1 MGDDKF
7 LRSIKVVVAF
17 DEQEYLLQFSK
28 QNISLKH
35 YVRLIGKIIS
45 NETNLPVKNL
55 NVRLKYLNKNYV
67 DSASTDGSGNFY
79 FSILYFDSR
88 DYTIDINPKYGVL
101 TVANKQYS
109 FDPIAYLKLNTINE
123 DAVNKNDLV
132 YFSNFNLAVKGLN
145 NKTTF
150 VPVLYG
156 TPKYVKTLEYEVTK
170 NNKTTYFKRDIQLR
184 GLDTLEVDI
193 KY

>member
-1 MGDDKF
+1 MKN
-7 LRSIKVVVAF
+7 LK
-17 DEQEYLLQFSK
+17 YLIFFPCILLFSCYDH
-28 QNISLKH
+28 NDVGISLIE
-35 YVRLIGKIIS
+35 YEGQIIS
-45 NETNLPVKNL
+45 NETKLAIKNL
-55 NVRLKYLNKNYV
+55 KVKLKYLDKKFV
-67 DSASTDGSGNFY
+67 DSVSTDNNGNFL
-79 FSILYFDSR
+79 FSVLNFDRR
-88 DYTIDINPKYGVL
+88 DYKIDVNPKYGVL
-101 TVANKQYS
+101 TFANQQYS
-109 FDPIAYLKLNTINE
+109 FDPVAYLKLNTINE